1 MRALVELQSL
11 DVKIERCRAQEREI
25 PKQKSKYDVQKK
37 RLEEELAA
45 CEQRTKNLLLEQ
57 RSCEAEV
64 QQKQDQIRKY
74 EGQLN
79 SVRKNEEYTA
89 LLHEIEILKK
99 QIAVKEERTIAIMM
113 ELDEAKQ
120 RLEQDKKRIG
130 AEQDRIAR
138 ECAKIDQEL
147 AEAVQDRKALEVQ
160 RPPLAER
167 VDAATLRRYE
177 RIRVAHNGGRAVVPM
192 DNESCGGCHMTLRAQ
207 MVNEILDPDNDKLH
221 ACSQC
226 GRILY
231 HPGNIEGMDDAL
243 APSGQDSAI
252 N

>member
-1 MRALVELQSL
+1 MRDLLNLQSL
-11 DVKIERCRAQEREI
+11 DIKIERCRAQEREI
-25 PKQKSKYDVQKK
+25 PKQKQKYDVQKK

-45 CEQRTKNLLLEQ
+45 CEQRSKNLLLEQ
-57 RSCEAEV
+57 RSCETDI
-64 QQKQDQIRKY
+64 QQRQDQIRKY

-99 QIAVKEERTIAIMM
+99 QIAVKEERIIGIMM

-120 RLEQDKKRIG
+120 KLEQDKKRIA
-130 AEQDRIAR
+130 AESERINR

-147 AEAVQDRKALEVQ
+147 AEATAERKQYEAQ
-160 RPPLAER
+160 RAPLAEK

-177 RIRVAHNGGRAVVPM
+177 RIRAAHNGGRAVVPM
-192 DNESCGGCHMTLRAQ
+192 DNESCGGCHMTLRPQ
-207 MVNEILDPDNDKLH
+207 IVNEILAGEKMH

-226 GRILY
+226 GRLLFY
-231 HPGNIEGMDDAL
+231 PGNIEMAEVLESSSQDA
-243 APSGQDSAI
+243 AV